1 MKTFKSVMIA
11 GVCSIAAMSSMSAF
25 ATVVAVGDLT
35 TDTATHITTDSKTGR
50 SYTRFD
56 AFDLTYAQTV
66 TAIAPGSAWAGW
78 SIATAVVSDQF
89 IASALGV
96 KTTPCTGQVSYGTA
110 CGTIKN
116 WSDGKLGASFDTSY
130 DYYSFINSK
139 GGEGLTEIS
148 LGGAV
153 RDYENWSTTS
163 LTLSDGY
170 KGSYSINYLL
180 YNDALTSA
188 VPEPMTLSLFGL
200 GLAGL
205 CLSKRRRRA

>member
-11 GVCSIAAMSSMSAF
+11 GVCSIAAMSSVSAF

-56 AFDLTYAQTV
+56 AFDLTYAKTV
-66 TAIAPGSAWAGW
+66 TAIAPGGAWAGW

-96 KTTPCTGQVSYGTA
+96 KTTPCTGEVAYGTA

-116 WSDGKLGASFDTSY
+116 WSDGKLGASYASY
-130 DYYSFINSK
+130 DDYYAYLNND
-139 GGEGLTEIS
+139 GGAGLTNI
-148 LGGAV
+148 GGSGQV
-153 RDYENWSTTS
+153 SDYEAWSNLAQVDTF
-163 LTLSDGY
+163 
-170 KGSYSINYLL
+170 KGAYSINYLL

-200 GLAGL
+200 GLVGL